1 MAKESQSDRTDKAS
15 LQNPM
20 SAEFAAMGKKR
31 VEEFTKVQTEL
42 LDKIQEANRQWVERL
57 QSEANLASEFAA
69 KLSAVRS
76 VPDAMN
82 VGQEWTSRRF
92 EMMAEDGQRLFADI
106 QKFMETAARLLSDG
120 WQSGRPGVST

>member
-1 MAKESQSDRTDKAS
+1 M
-15 LQNPM
+15 QNPM